1 VIEVEK
7 LTKRYGDRV
16 AVRDMSFAVE
26 KGEVVGFLGP
36 NGAGKSTTLRMI
48 TGFLAPTSGRVVLD
62 GIDVARRPLE
72 ARKRFGYMPEGV
84 PLYPE
89 MRVLEY
95 LRYRAELKGIAFRK
109 AKSAAERSLEVA
121 GVLDAR
127 DRIIGQ
133 LSKGYRQRVG
143 IADALVADPPILILD
158 EPTSGLDPNQNR
170 HIRSVIRSFEGEKTV
185 FVSTHILPEVEAT
198 CARAVIIR
206 AGEKVSEG
214 RIEELRV
221 ASTGA
226 QVLKLAGP
234 GSFERFLEV
243 LVDIPVVRR
252 CVHEPIGY
260 RDGDSTARFLLE
272 VEPGDA
278 AVDVVFRSITDA
290 GLTLRELRRDGAT
303 LEDVFA
309 DLTTEEHEEDGTTM
323 DALGEA
329 SATPPADRPGEADMQ
344 EDKKEERP

>member
-1 VIEVEK
+1 MIEVER

-16 AVRDMSFAVE
+16 AVRDMSFSVG
-26 KGEVVGFLGP
+26 KGEIVGFLGP

-62 GIDVARRPLE
+62 GVDVAEKPLE

-95 LRYRAELKGIAFRK
+95 LRYRAELKGIPLRK
-109 AKSAAERSLEVA
+109 AKPAAERALEVA
-121 GVLDAR
+121 GVADAR
-127 DRIIGQ
+127 DRIIDQ

-170 HIRSVIRSFEGEKTV
+170 HIRSVIKSFGGEKTV

-198 CARAVIIR
+198 CGRAVIIR
-206 AGEKVSEG
+206 AGEKVREG
-214 RIEELRV
+214 RIDELRSSAGSQLLRLV
-221 ASTGA
+221 
-226 QVLKLAGP
+226 GP
-234 GSFERFLEV
+234 GSYEKYLEA
-243 LVDIPVVRR
+243 LVGLPVVRR
-252 CVHEPIGY
+252 CVHEPATY
-260 RDGDSTARFLLE
+260 RDRDSTARFAVE
-272 VEPGDA
+272 VEPGDQ
-278 AVDVVFRSITDA
+278 AVDAVFRALVQS
-290 GLTLRELRRDGAT
+290 GLSLRELRRDGAS

-309 DLTTEEHEEDGTTM
+309 DLTTVEEGAGAAPAAGPTEGGG
-323 DALGEA
+323 DAGDE
-329 SATPPADRPGEADMQ
+329 
-344 EDKKEERP
+344 KKEETP